1 VTYPLDII
9 RFRMAVDPTL
19 NTIPQVVR
27 AVIRDEG
34 MGAFY
39 KGLLPSC
46 IGIAPYSSINFA
58 AFDLLKKAL
67 PESMAGNNSAVFA
80 CSIAAAAL
88 ATGGC
93 YPLDTIRRQMQLKG
107 STHANVL
114 AAAIAIC
121 ARDGVAGLYRGFL
134 PNAVKNL
141 PNSSIRLS
149 TFDAAKALIKRAN
162 GDMATLQADLAK
174 GKTNS
179 RLTAKAAR

>member
-58 AFDLLKKAL
+58 AFDMCVGQPTTPRRARADGPARASCCSLKKAL
-67 PESMAGNNSAVFA
+67 PEEVAGQSSAVFA
-80 CSIAAAAL
+80 CSLAAAAL
-88 ATGGC
+88 VRASRPMC
-93 YPLDTIRRQMQLKG
+93 LHARAMALMRLPARRLP
-107 STHANVL
+107 
-114 AAAIAIC
+114 AAAT
-121 ARDGVAGLYRGFL
+121 RWT
-134 PNAVKNL
+134 P
-141 PNSSIRLS
+141 S
-149 TFDAAKALIKRAN
+149 
-162 GDMATLQADLAK
+162 
-174 GKTNS
+174 
-179 RLTAKAAR
+179 AARCS